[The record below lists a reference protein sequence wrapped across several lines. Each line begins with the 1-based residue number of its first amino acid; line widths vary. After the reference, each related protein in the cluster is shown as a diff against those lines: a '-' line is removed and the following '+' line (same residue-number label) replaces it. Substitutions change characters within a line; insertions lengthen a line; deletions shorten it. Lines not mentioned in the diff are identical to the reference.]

1 MNNESPA
8 RPEFN
13 KQQKNYNSYKKKP
26 YFINIYDFR
35 GQWNV
40 WFVVV
45 RHSQAWLYI
54 LSIFW
59 VFIPEGKLSSLI
71 YGNMSDTFVYIYMY
85 VCIYRSIV
93 IKNISTCIL
102 EAESQNYRNC
112 KWTSN
117 CSVLNRSTPQQ
128 ENTNIKYHAIYMEQ
142 FIFLNSFLTLCV
154 SFVFHVS
161 RPTGSISAIVTL
173 YYLLQIIT
181 DMYKDSILIWNIN
194 LNTCG

>member
-1 MNNESPA
+1 
-8 RPEFN
+8 
-13 KQQKNYNSYKKKP
+13 
-26 YFINIYDFR
+26 
-35 GQWNV
+35 
-40 WFVVV
+40 
-45 RHSQAWLYI
+45 
-54 LSIFW
+54 
-59 VFIPEGKLSSLI
+59 
-71 YGNMSDTFVYIYMY
+71 MSDTFVYIYMY

-161 RPTGSISAIVTL
+161 RPMGSISAIVTL

-194 LNTCG
+194 LNTCGWIYMYKLGYVKTVTLCVLFLLTPIFFIRHVFPQ